1 MVPPMIYLVRH
12 GETEFNRERRL
23 QGHVDSPLTDVGR
36 RQVEAVGAQLKA
48 LIGAEPGW
56 RILTS
61 PLGRTRRTA
70 EILAARIGL
79 SDIEI
84 EPRLI
89 ELSWGDWDGRLRAEL
104 AAACAAFGR
113 SNWAFHAPTGES
125 YAAMCARLS
134 GWLAELPPENER
146 RIIAVS
152 HGVTGRV
159 LRGVYAG
166 LPIETVMT
174 HDAPQDAVFRLADGE
189 IRRIECAPEPF
200 PLALDQHEGMRRALT
215 QG

>member
-1 MVPPMIYLVRH
+1 MVQPMIYLVRH

-23 QGHVDSPLTDVGR
+23 QGHVDSPLTELGR
-36 RQVEAVGAQLKA
+36 RQAEAVGAQLA
-48 LIGAEPGW
+48 SLIGAEPGW
-56 RILTS
+56 RILAS

-70 EILAARIGL
+70 EIIAARIGVAE
-79 SDIEI
+79 IEI

-89 ELSWGDWDGRLRAEL
+89 ELSWGEWDGRLRAEL
-104 AAACAAFGR
+104 AAACPAFGR

-125 YAAMCARLS
+125 YAAMCRRLS
-134 GWLAELPPENER
+134 DWLAELPPERQR

-166 LPIETVMT
+166 LPMETLMT
-174 HDAPQDAVFRLADGE
+174 HDAPQDAAFQLAGGA
-189 IRRIECAPEPF
+189 IRRIECALP
-200 PLALDQHEGMRRALT
+200 A
-215 QG
+215 

>member
-1 MVPPMIYLVRH
+1 MVEPMIYLVRH

-23 QGHVDSPLTDVGR
+23 QGHVDSPLTDLGR

-48 LIGAEPGW
+48 LIGAERGW
-56 RILTS
+56 RILAS

-70 EILAARIGL
+70 EILAERIGL
-79 SDIEI
+79 TQIEV

-89 ELSWGDWDGRLRAEL
+89 ELSWGDWDGRLRADL
-104 AAACAAFGR
+104 AAACPTFGR
-113 SNWAFHAPTGES
+113 SNWAFHAPTGET
-125 YAAMCARLS
+125 YPAMCARLA
-134 GWLAELPPENER
+134 GWLAELPPEAER

-174 HDAPQDAVFRLADGE
+174 HDAPQDAVFQLADGE
-189 IRRIECAPEPF
+189 IRKIACA
-200 PLALDQHEGMRRALT
+200 LAA
-215 QG
+215 

>member
-23 QGHVDSPLTDVGR
+23 QGHVDSPLTDLGR
-36 RQVEAVGAQLKA
+36 RQAEAVGAQLA
-48 LIGAEPGW
+48 NLIGAEPGW
-56 RILTS
+56 RILAS

-70 EILAARIGL
+70 EILAARIGIAT
-79 SDIEI
+79 IEI

-89 ELSWGDWDGRLRAEL
+89 ELSWGDWDGRLRADL
-104 AAACAAFGR
+104 AAACPAFGR

-134 GWLAELPPENER
+134 GWLADLPAEPGR

-166 LPIETVMT
+166 LPVETVMS
-174 HDAPQDAVFRLADGE
+174 HDAPQDAVFQLAGGA
-189 IRRIECAPEPF
+189 IRRIDCA
-200 PLALDQHEGMRRALT
+200 LAA
-215 QG
+215 